1 LGGVVAGEL
10 LIVPRTNAN
19 MKISD
24 SQSSL
29 GDLLGSWGSTSAQS
43 SEKASFYQQLASA
56 GALAAGTTA
65 SEAGSQTEAGGSSG
79 AADSETG
86 CSGAESLVSEQGTGT
101 SSGSGSSAASAPA
114 AGAATAASAASGL
127 TARARGVLLPTMSVS
142 ELAITPATPGVS
154 LLTAREL
161 WDTDL
166 EQRSMDAVHTEL
178 AKMGLGSANVQM
190 VYWEEMCWYP
200 GGNFPAR
207 TITVQTPNGGK
218 ADFDAGLTLL
228 TPHVTAR
235 DVACLLRGA
244 PMEG

>member
-1 LGGVVAGEL
+1 
-10 LIVPRTNAN
+10 
-19 MKISD
+19 
-24 SQSSL
+24 
-29 GDLLGSWGSTSAQS
+29 
-43 SEKASFYQQLASA
+43 
-56 GALAAGTTA
+56 
-65 SEAGSQTEAGGSSG
+65 
-79 AADSETG
+79 
-86 CSGAESLVSEQGTGT
+86 
-101 SSGSGSSAASAPA
+101 
-114 AGAATAASAASGL
+114 
-127 TARARGVLLPTMSVS
+127 
-142 ELAITPATPGVS
+142 
-154 LLTAREL
+154 LTAREL

>member
-79 AADSETG
+79 A
-86 CSGAESLVSEQGTGT
+86 ESLVSEQGTGT
-101 SSGSGSSAASAPA
+101 SSGSGSSAASAPVA
-114 AGAATAASAASGL
+114 ATTAVSGAGAAAAAAL